1 MKYGIGRNITTLLH
15 NRCHRIFSDPQL
27 SLIQPNVTIISE
39 YIYSLEM
46 KLREGYVFTGVCLS
60 TGGGEGGEGN
70 GYDVTSCL
78 AAWCHVPS
86 GEGYDVTSCL
96 TAWSHVP
103 LEGGGAAS
111 QGVDLLVLAFWL
123 KVALSYGLL
132 VESDLLVGGGLLV
145 EGGLIL
151 WPSG

>member
-1 MKYGIGRNITTLLH
+1 
-15 NRCHRIFSDPQL
+15 
-27 SLIQPNVTIISE
+27 
-39 YIYSLEM
+39 M

-86 GEGYDVTSCL
+86 GEGIRCHFCLAAWCHVPSGEGYDVTSCL

-103 LEGGGAAS
+103 LEGG
-111 QGVDLLVLAFWL
+111 LPPRELTF
-123 KVALSYGLL
+123 
-132 VESDLLVGGGLLV
+132 
-145 EGGLIL
+145 
-151 WPSG
+151 